1 MSAHGSNKAIV
12 FALVG
17 NLLIAIIKY
26 IVSIITGSAAML
38 AESIHSTA
46 DSFNQVLLLIGHK
59 RAKKSPSEMH
69 SFGYANEVFFW
80 SLMVAVLLFF
90 VGALFSIYEGVHKL
104 MHPEKLTQVYWIFA
118 VLISSILIEA
128 KSFQVA
134 YTEFRKTTKL
144 PFFKAIKASTQ
155 VSLVVVVL
163 EDSAAM
169 AGLIIVLISTIL
181 AWLVNP
187 IFDALGSITVG
198 VLLLIVAL
206 LLIAE
211 VKNLIVGESMPRGK
225 RQIIKNVINKFP
237 KVKHINRLQ
246 TMVMGDSKYLVLLS
260 VDIDDEIR
268 GSDAENLIEQIKIML
283 IREIPE
289 IGTIYIEIQD
299 SVRNNKVS
307 S

>member
-1 MSAHGSNKAIV
+1 MSAHGSNKAII
-12 FALVG
+12 FALAG
-17 NLLIAIIKY
+17 NLLIAVIKY
-26 IVSIITGSAAML
+26 VVAFITGSAAML

-59 RAKKSPSEMH
+59 QAKKSPSEMH
-69 SFGYANEVFFW
+69 SFVYANEVFFW

-90 VGALFSIYEGVHKL
+90 VGALFSIYEGFHKL
-104 MHPEKLTQVYWIFA
+104 FHPEALTNVYWIFFF
-118 VLISSILIEA
+118 LISSILIEA

-134 YTEFRKTTKL
+134 YGEFRKTTKL

-169 AGLIIVLISTIL
+169 TGLVIVLISTLL

-187 IFDALGSITVG
+187 IFDAVGSIFVG
-198 VLLLIVAL
+198 LLLLAVSI

-211 VKNLIVGESMPRGK
+211 VKNLIVGESMPREK
-225 RQIIKNVINKFP
+225 RQMIRNVIHRYK
-237 KVKHINRLQ
+237 KIKHINRMQ

-260 VDIDDEIR
+260 VDMDNDIKA
-268 GSDAENLIEQIKIML
+268 SAAEDLIEQVKTDL
-283 IREIPE
+283 KKEIPE
-289 IGTIYIEIQD
+289 AGNIYIEIQD
-299 SVRNNKVS
+299 AVRNQNQ
-307 S
+307 

>member
-1 MSAHGSNKAIV
+1 MSAHGSNKAII
-12 FALVG
+12 FALAG
-17 NLLIAIIKY
+17 NLLIAVIKY
-26 IVSIITGSAAML
+26 VVAFITGSAAML

-59 RAKKSPSEMH
+59 QAKKSPSEMH

-90 VGALFSIYEGVHKL
+90 VGALFSIYEGFHKL
-104 MHPEKLTQVYWIFA
+104 FHPEALTNIYWIFA

-134 YTEFRKTTKL
+134 FGEFRNTTKL

-169 AGLIIVLISTIL
+169 TGLIIVVIATLL

-187 IFDALGSITVG
+187 IFDAVGSIFVG
-198 VLLLIVAL
+198 LLLLVVSI

-211 VKNLIVGESMPRGK
+211 VKNLIVGESMPREK
-225 RQIIKNVINKFP
+225 RQMIRNVIHRYK
-237 KVKHINRLQ
+237 KIKHINRMQ

-260 VDIDDEIR
+260 VDMDNDIKA
-268 GSDAENLIEQIKIML
+268 SAAEDLIEQVKTDL
-283 IREIPE
+283 KKEIPE
-289 IGTIYIEIQD
+289 AGNIYIEIQD
-299 SVRNNKVS
+299 AVRNQNQ
-307 S
+307 

>member
-1 MSAHGSNKAIV
+1 MSSHGSNKAII

-17 NLLIAIIKY
+17 NSLITIIKY
-26 IVSIITGSAAML
+26 IVSFITGSTAML

-59 RAKKSPSEMH
+59 KAKKSPSEMH

-90 VGALFSIYEGVHKL
+90 VGAMFSIYEGAHKL
-104 MHPEKLTQVYWIFA
+104 MHPEELKNVYWIFA

-134 YTEFRKTTKL
+134 FSEFRKTTSL
-144 PFFKAIKASTQ
+144 PYFKAIRASTQ
-155 VSLVVVVL
+155 VSLIVVVL

-169 AGLIIVLISTIL
+169 AGLVVVLLSTLL

-187 IFDALGSITVG
+187 IFDAIGSIMVG
-198 VLLLIVAL
+198 LLLLAVSI

-211 VKNLIVGESMPRGK
+211 VKNLIVGESMTREK
-225 RQIIKNVINKFP
+225 RHIMTRIVKNYRQIG
-237 KVKHINRLQ
+237 HINRMQ
-246 TMVMGDSKYLVLLS
+246 TMAMGDSTYLVLLS
-260 VDIDDEIR
+260 VDVDDNMKASE
-268 GSDAENLIEQIKIML
+268 AEDLIEKLKIQL
-283 IREIPE
+283 KKEIPE
-289 IGTIYIEIQD
+289 IGIIYIELQD
-299 SVRNNKVS
+299 SVRNRKV
-307 S
+307 

>member
-1 MSAHGSNKAIV
+1 MSTQGSNKAIV
-12 FALVG
+12 FALAG

-26 IVSIITGSAAML
+26 IVSFITGSAAML

-69 SFGYANEVFFW
+69 SLGYSNEVFFW

-90 VGALFSIYEGVHKL
+90 VGAMFSIYEGFHKL

-134 YTEFRKTTKL
+134 FGEFRKTTKL
-144 PFFKAIKASTQ
+144 PFLKAIKASTQ

-169 AGLIIVLISTIL
+169 AGLVIVLISTVL

-187 IFDALGSITVG
+187 IFDALGSIFVG
-198 VLLLIVAL
+198 FLLLAVSI

-211 VKNLIVGESMPRGK
+211 VKNLIVGESMPREK
-225 RQIIKNVINKFP
+225 RQLMRTVIHRFK
-237 KVKHINRLQ
+237 KIRHINRMQ

-260 VDIDDEIR
+260 VDIDDDMT
-268 GSDAENLIEQIKIML
+268 GSEVEDMIEHLKINLVKEL
-283 IREIPE
+283 PE
-289 IGTIYIEIQD
+289 IGIIYIESKD
-299 SVRNNKVS
+299 AVRNHKI
-307 S
+307 

>member
-1 MSAHGSNKAIV
+1 MSSHGSNKAVV
-12 FALVG
+12 FALAG

-26 IVSIITGSAAML
+26 IVAFITGSAAML

-59 RAKKSPSEMH
+59 KAKKTATEMH

-90 VGALFSIYEGVHKL
+90 VGALFSIYEGIHKL
-104 MHPEKLTQVYWIFA
+104 MHPEGISNVFWIFA
-118 VLISSILIEA
+118 VLISSIAIEA

-134 YTEFRKTTKL
+134 YGEFRKTTKL
-144 PFFKAIKASTQ
+144 PFLKAIRESTQ

-169 AGLIIVLISTIL
+169 AGLIIVLISTTL

-187 IFDALGSITVG
+187 VFDAIGSISVG
-198 VLLLIVAL
+198 LLLLAVSV

-211 VKNLIVGESMPRGK
+211 VKNLIVGESMPRE
-225 RQIIKNVINKFP
+225 RRLLMRNVIHKYKNIG
-237 KVKHINRLQ
+237 HINRIQ
-246 TMVMGDSKYLVLLS
+246 SMVMGDSKYLVLLS
-260 VDIDDEIR
+260 VDVNDEMK
-268 GSDAENLIEQIKIML
+268 GSEIEDMNEHLKLNLKK
-283 IREIPE
+283 EIPE
-289 IGTIYIEIQD
+289 IGTIYIEVQD
-299 SVRNNKVS
+299 ADRNQKV
-307 S
+307 

>member
-26 IVSIITGSAAML
+26 IVAFITGSAAML

-59 RAKKSPSEMH
+59 KAKKLPSEMH

-90 VGALFSIYEGVHKL
+90 VGAMFSIYEGFHKL
-104 MHPEKLTQVYWIFA
+104 FHPEELTNVYWIFA
-118 VLISSILIEA
+118 VLISSIVIEA

-134 YTEFRKTTKL
+134 FSEFRKTTKL
-144 PFFKAIKASTQ
+144 PFFKAIRASTQ
-155 VSLVVVVL
+155 VSLIVVVL

-169 AGLIIVLISTIL
+169 AGLIVVLISTLL

-187 IFDALGSITVG
+187 MFDAIGSITVG
-198 VLLLIVAL
+198 LLLLAVSI

-211 VKNLIVGESMPRGK
+211 VKNLIVGESMPRER
-225 RQIIKNVINKFP
+225 RQVIRNIIHKFKNI
-237 KVKHINRLQ
+237 KHINRLQ
-246 TMVMGDSKYLVLLS
+246 TMVMGDSSYLVLIS
-260 VDIDDEIR
+260 VDIIDDMK
-268 GSDAENLIEQIKIML
+268 GSEAEDMVEQLKL
-283 IREIPE
+283 GLKKEIPE

-299 SVRNNKVS
+299 SVRNHKI
-307 S
+307 